1 MSLSN
6 VLMNIRQNS
15 KDVAG
20 SCPNIITFYYN
31 GINGVDIMDEKVAAC
46 WDSIVKVCIAFT

>member
-1 MSLSN
+1 M
-6 VLMNIRQNS
+6 MNIRQNS

-31 GINGVDIMDEKVAAC
+31 GINGVDIMDEKAAAC
-46 WDSIVKVCIAFT
+46 WDSMVKVSIAFT